1 MPIYSHSRVRIVI
14 SGPTIPACECEGYT
28 RITTRNM
35 APHDTRDGICST
47 PHLLPG
53 HCQQH
58 RSTLTLQSVAHYIAS
73 ELESKS
79 ENGRTINIKS
89 NKWALI

>member
-1 MPIYSHSRVRIVI
+1 MCAIYSHSPGVRII
-14 SGPTIPACECEGYT
+14 GPTVSAGYVKDT

-35 APHDTRDGICST
+35 APHDAPMVSVLL
-47 PHLLPG
+47 HLL
-53 HCQQH
+53 QAIANNAY
-58 RSTLTLQSVAHYIAS
+58 RSTLTLQSVAHYSAS

-79 ENGRTINIKS
+79 ENGHTINIKS